1 MVERVIAA
9 WRHAASIGS
18 RLRRRPESDRVE
30 PHRAPLLRLIPVGG
44 DGAGRAVTT
53 AYPQDGEAEG
63 HDGRRGSPK
72 TRQWWQ

>member
-18 RLRRRPESDRVE
+18 RLRLRPLDAGQS
-30 PHRAPLLRLIPVGG
+30 HRAPAAPIPVGG

-53 AYPQDGEAEG
+53 AYPQDGETEG
-63 HDGRRGSPK
+63 HDGRRGPPK